1 MVRLTGGGKI
11 FLMKKAVSI
20 LILAVGVFLSVV
32 TAKTAPA
39 VTKDGEAYYT
49 NMQGATLTKGAV

>member
-39 VTKDGEAYYT
+39 VTIRLRAG
-49 NMQGATLTKGAV
+49 LSRL